1 MDPEGSERHRSLAMR
16 CGWCV
21 RLKMPGTG
29 LHEALVR
36 DRESCVEKRSVRSQ
50 DERKCR
56 LPEGERETSGQE
68 NRRIPSSHSASC
80 LALRIL
86 CSESERSEAA
96 GLIVSLTL
104 LISHGGR

>member
-56 LPEGERETSGQE
+56 LPEGERE
-68 NRRIPSSHSASC
+68 RRRAKKTAAFPPHIPRLVWLFVFSALS
-80 LALRIL
+80 LR
-86 CSESERSEAA
+86 
-96 GLIVSLTL
+96 GLRL
-104 LISHGGR
+104 LD